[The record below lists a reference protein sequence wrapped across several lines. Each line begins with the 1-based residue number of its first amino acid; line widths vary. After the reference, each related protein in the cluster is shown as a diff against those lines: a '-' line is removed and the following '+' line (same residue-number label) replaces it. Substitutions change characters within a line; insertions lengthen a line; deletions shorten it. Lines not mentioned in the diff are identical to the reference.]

1 MRMFIVIYSCKYAG
15 KKISF
20 YSPLHEDPPGK
31 DMPFEDLHYESLLL
45 QRWHLAMRR
54 SKLNQ
59 TIIRM
64 MMKIVVRKFD
74 CTSWMR
80 NVLVWLVNQYKGI

>member
-1 MRMFIVIYSCKYAG
+1 MECRMRMFIKIYSSKYAR

-20 YSPLHEDPPGK
+20 YSLLHEDAPGEV
-31 DMPFEDLHYESLLL
+31 MPFEDLHRESLLL
-45 QRWHLAMRR
+45 QLWHPAMRR

-59 TIIRM
+59 TNITM
-64 MMKIVVRKFD
+64 MMMIVVRKFD

-80 NVLVWLVNQYKGI
+80 NVLV